1 MSDKKTGITVTVI
14 ADTDNFK
21 KELSSMS
28 TMFKKI
34 TAAIDEYTNASDT
47 AIIFNSRPV
56 SAEEAVNNIDKAIRK
71 CINKI

>member
-34 TAAIDEYTNASDT
+34 TAAIDE
-47 AIIFNSRPV
+47 
-56 SAEEAVNNIDKAIRK
+56 
-71 CINKI
+71 